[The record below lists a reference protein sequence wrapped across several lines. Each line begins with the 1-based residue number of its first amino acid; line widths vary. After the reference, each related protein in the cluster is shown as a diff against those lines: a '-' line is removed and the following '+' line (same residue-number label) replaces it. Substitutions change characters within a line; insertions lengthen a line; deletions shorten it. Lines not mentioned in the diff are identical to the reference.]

1 MSDEKSPFSDAWGA
15 VFKLLGLLLTA
26 ASVISLI
33 VQGFDVHLVGV
44 MLEAYERYLA
54 VRDFVF
60 SAIPVRLASPIKDAI
75 TLYLMGAA
83 AWRYSFMR
91 LHTVY
96 LGPPAPEDRLDRFF
110 ILREYALW
118 PKSLFRKIAICF
130 DWRISWP
137 IPDMEESTAPHM
149 VADFA
154 KYTAC
159 VAIAVIAFFVLN
171 TISSNYGPLA

>member
-1 MSDEKSPFSDAWGA
+1 MPDQKSPFSEAWEF

-33 VQGFDVHLVGV
+33 VQGFDVHLVGIV
-44 MLEAYERYLA
+44 LESYERYVA
-54 VRDFVF
+54 IRDFVF
-60 SAIPVRLASPIKDAI
+60 SAIPIRLPSPLKDSI

-96 LGPPAPEDRLDRFF
+96 LGPPSAEDRLDRLF
-110 ILREYALW
+110 LLWEYVLW
-118 PKSLFRKIAICF
+118 PKSLFRKIAICL

-137 IPDMEESTAPHM
+137 IPDMEESTAPSM

-171 TISSNYGPLA
+171 TVSSNYGPLA